1 MLLYFNEF
9 CRAKDLCAEL
19 KTKIDFISEKEKV
32 KWEDGFIPSDFP
44 IHQFPGYRDMGAPLI
59 VETNGKTTIIGMFQ
73 EQLDE
78 HGKGPLFS
86 KISLFSKIHPDAFNW
101 IVNYAD
107 WTEDDQCTKYTSC
120 SCGIKATSETDLF
133 NNRYA

>member
-1 MLLYFNEF
+1 M
-9 CRAKDLCAEL
+9 

-32 KWEDGFIPSDFP
+32 KWEDGFIPKDYA

-101 IVNYAD
+101 IVKNSD
-107 WTEDDQCTKYTSC
+107 ETQDSNCESFTSC
-120 SCGIKATSETDLF
+120 SCGIPGKPKPQSTP
-133 NNRYA
+133 RR